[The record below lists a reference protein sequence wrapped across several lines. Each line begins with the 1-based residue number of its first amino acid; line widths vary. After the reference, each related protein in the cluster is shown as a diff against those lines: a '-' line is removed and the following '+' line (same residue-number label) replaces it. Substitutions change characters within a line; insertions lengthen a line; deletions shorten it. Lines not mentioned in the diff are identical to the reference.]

1 MLVTAAHTYRH
12 RHNENGPD
20 MSSEYV
26 TLSPEDVAKSL
37 GTSAWWVR
45 EQARRGR
52 VPHLRLGKGRI
63 RFLPAQVDALVDL
76 FTVESSA
83 APTLELPVEHDF
95 AALGATAKSAAAHR
109 RRPHV
114 TGDRMLF

>member
-1 MLVTAAHTYRH
+1 
-12 RHNENGPD
+12 
-20 MSSEYV
+20 MSTEYV
-26 TLSPEDVAKSL
+26 TLSPEDVARTL

-63 RFLPAQVDALVDL
+63 RLLPEHVDALVAL
-76 FTVESSA
+76 FTVESRPPAAEQSA
-83 APTLELPVEHDF
+83 TVSADL
-95 AALGATAKSAAAHR
+95 AALGSTAKSLTAHR

-114 TGDRMLF
+114 QGDSQLF